1 MKNVLLLAMS
11 TLPKDIKKENRYQYQ
26 NENGEVE
33 VLTAISQLEPVTH
46 MLNNELGKKG
56 EKLDK
61 IIILET
67 EETRN
72 GADGKPAAVAFY
84 KQRVAMFAEE
94 IKYDDILI
102 DENQPAEGIRKAT
115 DRILLEYEDSIN
127 NKDEMKLWI
136 DTQGGFRDI
145 VVVFTAIISL
155 LREQGIEAEK
165 IYATRYNHKSGE
177 TGQKPHPIIDQ
188 TAKYDIFKFVSAM
201 QEFMDFG
208 KATGLKKYY
217 GEKNGFVQAIDKI
230 ADAIQMCQPQMFEEA
245 LRGFKAYLDSGQ
257 YKNEDSYL
265 QIFVS
270 FIKKDYGALLDEPDD
285 TIKQIEWCVRKE
297 FYQQAMTIYIE
308 KMPQYYYE
316 KEKLNLEIDSKSSHG
331 TNPYAAAFYTDLFGK
346 MLEKTDDLFRDILL
360 GLHKELN
367 KGRNA
372 VQYLRAESER
382 TGNKIVRGAVRRLVE
397 YIEDK
402 YDENGALRSK
412 ELEGEPKNV
421 KNYVNKLN
429 SDSDRRGR
437 NKFLYDCSLNDK
449 ENYTKKVFAVKAAKE
464 TDPQLANRMGHY
476 LAIKLLRNRMNHAS
490 DTEGEGD
497 EKKAIE
503 LLKTEG
509 IDIGIEVIHGE
520 PHLDNYKIKK
530 LILDGLSCSKST
542 DQNSAEK

>member
-230 ADAIQMCQPQMFEEA
+230 ADAIQMCQPQMFEE
-245 LRGFKAYLDSGQ
+245 GTSG
-257 YKNEDSYL
+257 
-265 QIFVS
+265 I
-270 FIKKDYGALLDEPDD
+270 
-285 TIKQIEWCVRKE
+285 
-297 FYQQAMTIYIE
+297 
-308 KMPQYYYE
+308 
-316 KEKLNLEIDSKSSHG
+316 
-331 TNPYAAAFYTDLFGK
+331 
-346 MLEKTDDLFRDILL
+346 
-360 GLHKELN
+360 
-367 KGRNA
+367 
-372 VQYLRAESER
+372 
-382 TGNKIVRGAVRRLVE
+382 
-397 YIEDK
+397 
-402 YDENGALRSK
+402 
-412 ELEGEPKNV
+412 
-421 KNYVNKLN
+421 
-429 SDSDRRGR
+429 
-437 NKFLYDCSLNDK
+437 
-449 ENYTKKVFAVKAAKE
+449 
-464 TDPQLANRMGHY
+464 
-476 LAIKLLRNRMNHAS
+476 
-490 DTEGEGD
+490 
-497 EKKAIE
+497 
-503 LLKTEG
+503 
-509 IDIGIEVIHGE
+509 
-520 PHLDNYKIKK
+520 
-530 LILDGLSCSKST
+530 
-542 DQNSAEK
+542 